1 MRICYYACTRILSLT
16 SLNSLIAATGSSSQE
31 SLQRHSTSSQPQF
44 NSGSAVA
51 HEVLSKSSENGF
63 KPSESALTPDC
74 TSPAF
79 PAASANVGDGTGAL
93 AGEAVHEGWLAAT
106 SDVSELGE

>member
-1 MRICYYACTRILSLT
+1 MKIIDYANTCSISRT

-31 SLQRHSTSSQPQF
+31 SLQLHSTSSEPQF

>member
-1 MRICYYACTRILSLT
+1 MKIIDYANTCSISRT